1 MALRED
7 THPMVSDPK
16 QRPLGFQGYILQHNK
31 CAYPKP
37 TRGIVSTGRWFLVDP
52 LGDQHTRNGQRLSTI
67 YFDWA
72 IFSIANCNKFYQ
84 RLFRGNHVE
93 SCLIFVQAQISRK
106 TRLHESKDGL
116 MGCLGMVL
124 EPILR
129 HQISDSCEWKIP
141 HGENA
146 LKSP

>member
-31 CAYPKP
+31 CALSKTNKGHRFYW
-37 TRGIVSTGRWFLVDP
+37 SVDFWWIP
-52 LGDQHTRNGQRLSTI
+52 WGVNIPEMVNVIHDLFRLGH
-67 YFDWA
+67 F
-72 IFSIANCNKFYQ
+72 FKFANCNKFYQ

-106 TRLHESKDGL
+106 TRLH
-116 MGCLGMVL
+116 
-124 EPILR
+124 
-129 HQISDSCEWKIP
+129 
-141 HGENA
+141 
-146 LKSP
+146 